1 MKLWHWAGLMT
12 AGMGSLTALAAREPA
27 PQVRSQQEVVWQT
40 DYSSAQD
47 AARKSGKPL
56 FVVFRCER

>member
-1 MKLWHWAGLMT
+1 MT